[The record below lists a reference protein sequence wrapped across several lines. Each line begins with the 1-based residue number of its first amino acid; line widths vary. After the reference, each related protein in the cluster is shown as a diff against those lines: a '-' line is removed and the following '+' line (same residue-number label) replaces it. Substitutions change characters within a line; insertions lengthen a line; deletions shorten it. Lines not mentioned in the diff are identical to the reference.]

1 MSGKKVKETGVK
13 PIAKIVDV
21 TAAAL
26 DPEIM
31 GYGPVVA
38 TNKILDRNNWTIDD
52 LDLVELNEAFA
63 AQAVACIRD
72 LKLDPAKVNI
82 NGGAIAL
89 GHPLGCT
96 GSKTDRD
103 SDKQFKENR
112 REAWSC
118 NTLHRRWTVDGYTDR
133 NGVGRKINNLYLEN
147 YMV

>member
-1 MSGKKVKETGVK
+1 MCGKKVKETGVK

-96 GSKTDRD
+96 GARLIV
-103 SDKQFKENR
+103 
-112 REAWSC
+112 
-118 NTLHRRWTVDGYTDR
+118 TL
-133 NGVGRKINNLYLEN
+133 ISNLKRTGGKRGLATLCIGGGQSMATLIE
-147 YMV
+147 MV

>member
-31 GYGPVVA
+31 GYGPVVS
-38 TNKILDRNNWTIDD
+38 TKKILARNNWTIEDI
-52 LDLVELNEAFA
+52 DLVELNEAFA

-96 GSKTDRD
+96 GARLIV
-103 SDKQFKENR
+103 
-112 REAWSC
+112 
-118 NTLHRRWTVDGYTDR
+118 TLM
-133 NGVGRKINNLYLEN
+133 NNLKRTGGKRGLATLCIGGGQSMATIIE
-147 YMV
+147 MV